1 MFKKLIIKVIIV
13 VTGIL
18 IGLTVGYFL
27 IKKIDIVS
35 VEDNGQ
41 GTNLS
46 DKITQP
52 KRKVIGF
59 LPFWLVDKAQDDYSK
74 YITQLSYFNLT
85 IDEDGSIQKY
95 TNPGEADPGWH
106 ALFTGKVDSY
116 LSNAKSKGIEL
127 SLTIFS
133 GDDEKIDKLLENPD
147 ESAQNL
153 INDISPVLEDYAFSD
168 LNLDIEKVG
177 DATPD
182 QRQRYVTFVSEV
194 RKRLNPKITI
204 TIDAPGIAFVRDKNL
219 VDPEKII
226 ETVDYIVLMGYD
238 FHNVGSYV
246 TGPVAP
252 QTGAGIVSE
261 FDIISAVQAAL
272 TNVPAEKFILAIP
285 LYGYSWETINQIP
298 RSAMVPSSG
307 YSISSKSVEKFLSE
321 CATCSAEFEKTDMEN
336 YIIYKD
342 SETGTY
348 HQVFYPDK
356 KSTQIKVKFAE
367 SQKIAGMALWALG
380 YEDSTILQPLSDY
393 FR

>member
-1 MFKKLIIKVIIV
+1 MFKKAIIVIIGIT
-13 VTGIL
+13 TGL
-18 IGLTVGYFL
+18 LTGYFL
-27 IKKIDIVS
+27 VKQTKIIDS
-35 VEDNGQ
+35 GKGKSNS
-41 GTNLS
+41 NLFETF
-46 DKITQP
+46 TQP
-52 KRKVIGF
+52 KKKVIGF
-59 LPFWLVDKAQDDYSK
+59 LPFWLIDRAQEDYSK

-85 IDEDGSIQKY
+85 ISEDGSIQKY

-106 ALFTGKVDSY
+106 ALFTGKVDNY

-133 GDDEKIDKLLENPD
+133 GDDEKIDKFLENPD

-153 INDISPVLEDYAFSD
+153 ISDISPILKDYGFND
-168 LNLDIEKVG
+168 LNLDIEKVK
-177 DATPD
+177 DATP
-182 QRQRYVTFVSEV
+182 RQREKYVKFVSKV
-194 RKRLNPKITI
+194 REKLNPEITI
-204 TIDAPGIAFVRDKNL
+204 TVDAPGIAFVRDKNL

-226 ETVDYIVLMGYD
+226 ETIDYIVLMGYD

-246 TGPVAP
+246 TGPVSP

-261 FDIISAVQAAL
+261 FDIVSAVQAAL
-272 TNVPAEKFILAIP
+272 TKVPAEKFILAIP

-298 RSAMVPSSG
+298 RSAIVPSSG
-307 YSISSKSVEKFLSE
+307 YSISSKSVEKFLGE

-342 SETGTY
+342 TETGTY
-348 HQVFYPDK
+348 HQIFYPDE
-356 KSTQIKVKFAE
+356 KSTQIKVNFAK

-380 YEDSTILQPLSDY
+380 YEDSTILQPLSGY